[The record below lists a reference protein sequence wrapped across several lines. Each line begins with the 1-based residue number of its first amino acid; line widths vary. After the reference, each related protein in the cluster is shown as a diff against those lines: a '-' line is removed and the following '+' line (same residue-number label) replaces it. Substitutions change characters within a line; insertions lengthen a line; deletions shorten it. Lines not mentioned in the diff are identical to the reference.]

1 MVSLIKRG
9 FYAGF
14 WSFVLRET
22 PYAAI
27 QMPVYELMKRYTL
40 RVGRKTESEMTWL
53 ESSRNGAIS
62 GIVGTSKLT
71 QPQC

>member
-1 MVSLIKRG
+1 MVPSNNQG

-22 PYAAI
+22 PFSAI
-27 QMPVYELMKRYTL
+27 QMPVYEIMKRYTL
-40 RVGRKTESEMTWL
+40 RTGKKTESEITAL

-62 GIVGTSKLT
+62 GIVGTFKLT
-71 QPQC
+71 